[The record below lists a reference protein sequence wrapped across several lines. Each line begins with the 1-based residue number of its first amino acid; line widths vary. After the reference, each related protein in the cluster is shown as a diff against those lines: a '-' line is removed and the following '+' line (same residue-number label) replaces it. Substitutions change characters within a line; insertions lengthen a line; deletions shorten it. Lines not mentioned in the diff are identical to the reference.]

1 MMHRTALV
9 TGASQGIGRACATA
23 LAATGVAV
31 VAGARQTDKL
41 ASLVEEIQ
49 AEGGTAEAVELDVA
63 DQASVDAMAKSY
75 GKKIDILVNNAGITA
90 DNLGVRLK
98 DADWQSVLDTNL
110 TGAFRCSRAVLR
122 GMMKR
127 RWGRIVNVSS
137 VVGLSGNAGQANYSA
152 SKAGL
157 IGLTKSL
164 AQELASR
171 NITVNA
177 VAPGFFATDMTAHL
191 DEAQRAEI
199 LASIPL
205 GRMGA
210 LDEIAGAIGFLTSEE
225 AGYITGHVLNV
236 SGGLYM

>member
-9 TGASQGIGRACATA
+9 TGASQGIGRSCATA

-49 AEGGTAEAVELDVA
+49 AVELDVA

-75 GKKIDILVNNAGITA
+75 GQKIDILVNNAGITA
-90 DNLGVRLK
+90 DNLGIRLK

-137 VVGLSGNAGQANYSA
+137 VVGLSGNAG
-152 SKAGL
+152 
-157 IGLTKSL
+157 
-164 AQELASR
+164 
-171 NITVNA
+171 
-177 VAPGFFATDMTAHL
+177 TDRPDQVLGARTGQPKHHR
-191 DEAQRAEI
+191 QCRRARI
-199 LASIPL
+199 LRDRYDRPP
-205 GRMGA
+205 
-210 LDEIAGAIGFLTSEE
+210 
-225 AGYITGHVLNV
+225 
-236 SGGLYM
+236 